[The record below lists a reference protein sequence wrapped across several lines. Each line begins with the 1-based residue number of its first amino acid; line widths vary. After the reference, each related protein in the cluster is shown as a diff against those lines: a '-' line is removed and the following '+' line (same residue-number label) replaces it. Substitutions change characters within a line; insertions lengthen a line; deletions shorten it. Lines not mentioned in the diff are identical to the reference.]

1 LTLDFAGSIFSKSN
15 VNGETGM
22 FIGFVILVAGILLLL
37 SKMGYISGGFWDYIW
52 PILLIALGAKIIFD
66 RKKHK

>member
-1 LTLDFAGSIFSKSN
+1 
-15 VNGETGM
+15 M

-52 PILLIALGAKIIFD
+52 PILLIALGGKILFD
-66 RKKHK
+66 RKKNK